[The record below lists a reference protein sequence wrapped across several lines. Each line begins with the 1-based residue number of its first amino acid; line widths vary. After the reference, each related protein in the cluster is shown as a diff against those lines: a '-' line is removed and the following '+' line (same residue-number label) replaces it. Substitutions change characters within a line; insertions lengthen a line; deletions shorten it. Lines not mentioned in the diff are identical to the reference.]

1 MLQKFREM
9 MPGKLTAIEIAEGA
23 LLADI
28 AVVLQLLTIYLP
40 VAGGYITLLVPI
52 PFTVLVLR
60 RNLYAGIMGLCVA
73 FFVIGMLTGIQ
84 SFFPMLLE
92 GGAGLY
98 LGIMMKYRVRDVP
111 LVLLGATGSALLL
124 SSILVITILL
134 SGIPITRTLIHL
146 HRNYD
151 AIVAS
156 LGFAAVHI
164 GLGGWWKHNAYPIVI
179 SFETL
184 IFTYWLLLIY
194 MLVWLV
200 LCPVVIIVTTV
211 TNFFVRLLGY
221 NVRPFPGGI
230 LDKLIR
236 WTMQTLIRVAL
247 RLGLGKHRLTGTL
260 IKEVRRRGITRK
272 PAVGARFIAPDRPG
286 DAVGADLSCPPPIY
300 RPPAAPPHT
309 QTHLLHSIIAPV
321 QWGGASA
328 ADIDNVPDVAP
339 SPPLIDIQHVTYI
352 YPDQKT
358 HENAP
363 GNVLVP
369 LAGTRGAVTRRVA
382 PALQDVSLQIQQG
395 EYLVILGHNGSG
407 KSTLARHCNA
417 LLTPS
422 SGHVLVAGLDTRDKP
437 SQRAIRDKV
446 GMIFQNP
453 DNQIIATV
461 VEDDVAWALT
471 VRGLPASLIAERVE
485 QAMAAVGISDLRELA
500 PHRLSGGQRQ
510 RLAIAG
516 VLALR
521 PQCIIADEAT
531 SQLDPLSRMEI
542 VSLLHQLNREH
553 GLTII
558 HVTHLLEEAALAQRV
573 VVMEQGQIAMEG
585 TPATIFADLERLR
598 QLKLAIPAP
607 IELAARLRT
616 VGLPVAQEAVTVE
629 AIAQE
634 LVH

>member
-200 LCPVVIIVTTV
+200 LCPVVIIATTV

-221 NVRPFPGGI
+221 NVPPFPGGI

-260 IKEVRRRGITRK
+260 IKEVRRRGITR
-272 PAVGARFIAPDRPG
+272 RERRPQ
-286 DAVGADLSCPPPIY
+286 PPPWY
-300 RPPAAPPHT
+300 P
-309 QTHLLHSIIAPV
+309 QGAPV
-321 QWGGASA
+321 HCDGVA
-328 ADIDNVPDVAP
+328 DNVVAP
-339 SPPLIDIQHVTYI
+339 LAGTRGGEGSSVPLIDIQHVTYI

-358 HENAP
+358 HEDAP

-369 LAGTRGAVTRRVA
+369 LAGTRGMGARP